1 MKRTSWHRLLVVAV
15 VVLLVVAAVLYVFSV
30 VLAPEGRDVAGRF
43 VGYAWTAF
51 VVAVLVGVVDFFVRS
66 RPRGPAA

>member
-1 MKRTSWHRLLVVAV
+1 VKRTSWHRLLVAAV
-15 VVLLVVAAVLYVFSV
+15 VVLLVAAAVLYVFSV

-66 RPRGPAA
+66 RPRDPAA

>member
-1 MKRTSWHRLLVVAV
+1 MNRTSWHHLLVVAV
-15 VVLLVVAAVLYVFSV
+15 VALLAAAAVLYVLSV

-51 VVAVLVGVVDFFVRS
+51 VAAVLAGTVDFFVRH
-66 RPRGPAA
+66 RPRDEA

>member
-1 MKRTSWHRLLVVAV
+1 MNRTSWHRLLVAVV
-15 VVLLVVAAVLYVFSV
+15 VVLLVVALVAYVFSV
-30 VLAPEGRDVAGRF
+30 VLAPEGRDVAGRY

-51 VVAVLVGVVDFFVRS
+51 VLAVLVGVVDFFVRS

>member
-1 MKRTSWHRLLVVAV
+1 MKRTTWHRLLVAAV
-15 VVLLVVAAVLYVFSV
+15 VVLLVVAAVAYVFSV

-43 VGYAWTAF
+43 VGCAWTAF
-51 VVAVLVGVVDFFVRS
+51 VLAVLVGVVDFFVRS

>member
-1 MKRTSWHRLLVVAV
+1 MKRTTWHRLLVAAV
-15 VVLLVVAAVLYVFSV
+15 VVLLVVAAVAYVFSV

-51 VVAVLVGVVDFFVRS
+51 VLAVLVGVVDFFVRS